1 MALWEVRGDIKMYN
15 ISEETVGDCLRTAAE
30 LVDNLESGGYTVTC
44 GSPYSVFD
52 NTTLD
57 HVMEVSASK

>member
-1 MALWEVRGDIKMYN
+1 MALWEVKGEVKVYC
-15 ISEETVGDCLRTAAE
+15 ISEKTVGDCLRTAAE

-44 GSPYSVFD
+44 GSPYPVLE